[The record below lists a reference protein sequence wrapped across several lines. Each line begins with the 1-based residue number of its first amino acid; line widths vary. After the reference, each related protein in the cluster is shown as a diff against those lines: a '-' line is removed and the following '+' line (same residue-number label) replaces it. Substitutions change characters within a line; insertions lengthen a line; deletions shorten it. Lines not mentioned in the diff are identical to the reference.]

1 MNFKINFAYLFLFLS
16 VLFWAGN
23 FIVGKYASYYQIP
36 PWSGNFYRWF
46 FAWLILLPFTFT
58 EIISKKNYILEN
70 YKFYILLGITSVTI
84 FNSIVYYSLNF
95 TQVISGVLMISTI
108 PVMIMFI
115 SSILKIERTNI
126 FQILGVIC
134 SFIGVILII
143 TKANFD
149 LLVNLDFNKGDL
161 TMVIAMLSWA
171 TYSAL
176 LKKRKHELSQL
187 SLLEVIITFGLIFL
201 IPIYIT
207 EYSLG
212 FEITLNK
219 PFILVLIYVV
229 LFPGLAA
236 FICWIKGISL
246 IGPNRSG
253 VFLHLMPILS
263 ALMAMIIF
271 KEKFMLYH
279 LLGAFFIL
287 SGIILSN
294 RKSTNALSSYFRRLS
309 KYITAVCRF
318 KKTILKV

>member
-1 MNFKINFAYLFLFLS
+1 MINKNNVAYVFLFFAA
-16 VLFWAGN
+16 LFWSGN
-23 FIVGKYASYYQIP
+23 FLVGKFASQYEVP
-36 PWSGNFYRWF
+36 PFSLNFYRWF
-46 FAWLILLPFTFT
+46 FAWLILAPFTIQ
-58 EIISKKNYILEN
+58 EILKKRNYILEN
-70 YKFYILLGITSVTI
+70 YQYYAILGVTSVTI

-115 SSILKIERTNI
+115 SSILKIEKTNI
-126 FQILGVIC
+126 FQVFGVIC

-143 TKANFD
+143 TKANFE

-161 TMVIAMLSWA
+161 TMVVAMFSWA

-201 IPIYIT
+201 IPIYIA
-207 EYSLG
+207 EYNLG
-212 FEITLNK
+212 FKIDLNK
-219 PFILVLIYVV
+219 PFVLVLIYVV
-229 LFPGLAA
+229 LFPGLAS

-246 IGPNRSG
+246 IGANRSG

-263 ALMAMIIF
+263 ATMAIIIF
-271 KEKFMLYH
+271 SEKFMFYH
-279 LLGAFFIL
+279 LLGAIFIL

-294 RKSTNALSSYFRRLS
+294 RKSTNA
-309 KYITAVCRF
+309 
-318 KKTILKV
+318 